1 MNMIS
6 SKEAMLKAYDA
17 CKGLLGLRSVAPHDL
32 NSTKKELLCCGGTG
46 CHASNSPLLMENLRA
61 AIKEHGLENDVK
73 VVQTGCFGFCAQ
85 GPIVKVMPDNVFY
98 VQVTPEDAREIVE
111 SHVVNHKIVDRL
123 LFVEPILKNRVQDY
137 AQMSFYAKQMR
148 IALRNCGLIDP
159 EMIEEYIANEGYLA
173 LAKCLFDMTP
183 EQVVQEVLNSGL
195 CGRGGAGFPTGLKW
209 KIAAGVKADEK
220 YIVCNADV
228 DKLYITS
235 GEREGSINQ
244 LLGIAAERG
253 IPITECDRSKLDAI
267 AKGGRHQ
274 GIIAMAAERNYS
286 SIDDIIAYA
295 EERGEA
301 PFVVVC
307 DGVEDPHNLGAIIRS
322 AECVGAHGIVIPK
335 RRAVGLTAT
344 VAKSSAGALEH
355 MRVAKVTNLPSAID
369 SLKERGLWVYAADM
383 DGGTYYKTDMK
394 GPMALVLGSEG
405 FGISRLVKEKCD
417 FTVSIPLYG
426 QVNSMNV
433 SCAAAILLA
442 EVARQRNDKEV

>member
-1 MNMIS
+1 MDYRKNKS
-6 SKEAMLKAYDA
+6 NHKNVNHRERDFKKNPGGYD
-17 CKGLLGLRSVAPHDL
+17 RQ
-32 NSTKKELLCCGGTG
+32 NSQVSEELDETVVIGRNAVKELLLGG
-46 CHASNSPLLMENLRA
+46 R
-61 AIKEHGLENDVK
+61 
-73 VVQTGCFGFCAQ
+73 
-85 GPIVKVMPDNVFY
+85 
-98 VQVTPEDAREIVE
+98 
-111 SHVVNHKIVDRL
+111 
-123 LFVEPILKNRVQDY
+123 
-137 AQMSFYAKQMR
+137 
-148 IALRNCGLIDP
+148 
-159 EMIEEYIANEGYLA
+159 
-173 LAKCLFDMTP
+173 
-183 EQVVQEVLNSGL
+183 
-195 CGRGGAGFPTGLKW
+195 
-209 KIAAGVKADEK
+209 
-220 YIVCNADV
+220 DV

-253 IPITECDRSKLDAI
+253 IPITECDRSKLDVI

-355 MRVAKVTNLPSAID
+355 MRVAKVTNLPSVID
-369 SLKERGLWVYAADM
+369 TLKERGLWVYAADM
-383 DGGTYYKTDMK
+383 DGSTYYKTDMK

-442 EVARQRNDKEV
+442 EVARQRNGEEV